1 MVDFIEEHREVYGVE
16 PICDVLP
23 IAPATYYEQRAR
35 KIDPDLRTDRA
46 KRDEELR
53 AEIQR
58 VWDGNFA
65 VYGAEKV
72 WRQLGREGVEAA
84 RCTVER
90 LMRQMGLRGAVR
102 GRAFKVTTVA
112 NEAMPRPLDLVER
125 EFYATK
131 PNQLWVADIERHEV
145 LTNPAV
151 MKGHRLQLAAASWT
165 KPRAA

>member
-1 MVDFIEEHREVYGVE
+1 
-16 PICDVLP
+16 
-23 IAPATYYEQRAR
+23 
-35 KIDPDLRTDRA
+35 
-46 KRDEELR
+46 
-53 AEIQR
+53 
-58 VWDGNFA
+58 
-65 VYGAEKV
+65 
-72 WRQLGREGVEAA
+72 
-84 RCTVER
+84 
-90 LMRQMGLRGAVR
+90 MRHMGLRGAVR

-112 NEAMPRPLDLVER
+112 NEGTPRPLDLVER